1 MSSAGSKGG
10 GGTKG
15 GSGTKLVAKNKK
27 ARFNYELGDRFEAG
41 LVLQGT
47 EVKSLRLGKANLTD
61 AYARLKDG
69 EAWLISCH
77 ISAYPFAYYDN
88 HEPERPRKLLL
99 HKRELKKL
107 AGKVQEQGWSLIPL
121 AIYFKRGKAKVEL
134 ALAKGKKIHDK
145 RQTIK
150 KREQDREMQRAL
162 RHRG

>member
-1 MSSAGSKGG
+1 MAGAGAKSGAGG
-10 GGTKG
+10 KTGGV
-15 GSGTKLVAKNKK
+15 KLVAKNKK

-41 LVLQGT
+41 MVLRGT
-47 EVKSLRLGKANLTD
+47 EVKSLRMGKANLTD

-107 AGKVQEQGWSLIPL
+107 TGKVQEQGWSLIPL

-145 RQTIK
+145 RHAIK